1 MSWNIQKPGDYI
13 NGPLTVAG
21 VTQFNSNVGIG
32 IAPATNFHVASSG
45 NTLARIE
52 STGTGAG
59 ATSRLQFKNASG
71 ASDVRSGVIEWYD
84 VGTFKGDFRL
94 LKAGGVEIRNAS
106 DSAIFNLSD
115 AGNVGFSVTPPTWSA
130 YKAIGINNQGFHL
143 YSNILA
149 SIGGIVSNGYYNGT
163 NWIYLNSASSG
174 RYEISGNSHSFYN
187 APSGTATTPISG
199 ANAFVNV
206 FNINAGGAAALAG
219 GNVSANGVG
228 ITFPSAQSASTDAN
242 TLDDY
247 EEGTFTPTVRGG
259 GTPGTGTY
267 TTQIGRYTKVGR
279 LVTVSVSLAWTN
291 ITGATGGLQFGG
303 LPFTSANTTGSYDGI
318 SIAYVSNIAST
329 VGTVLYGLV
338 EFGSTVVT
346 MTQTPTGGGTY
357 GLVTLDTAGEIA
369 FTATYT
375 V

>member
-84 VGTFKGDFRL
+84 VNTFKGDLRL
-94 LKAGGVEIRNAS
+94 LKNGGVEIRNAS
-106 DSAIFNLSD
+106 DSATFNLTD
-115 AGNVGFSVTPPTWSA
+115 AGNLGLSVTPATWSA

-174 RYEISGNSHSFYN
+174 RYEISGNSHAFYN
-187 APSGTATTPISG
+187 APSGTATNPISG

-247 EEGTFTPTVRGG
+247 EEGTWVGTLTG
-259 GTPGTGTY
+259 GTTNP
-267 TTQIGRYTKVGR
+267 TTPVTATGRYTKVGR
-279 LVTVSVSLAWTN
+279 VVTVQITFTSINT
-291 ITGATGGLQFGG
+291 TGASGLIGITG
-303 LPFTSANTTGSYDGI
+303 LPFANSSSSNSTGAVSLYLIGTFTGNPFASLGVNESFINFFANASGAAFNDVTHNAGTPRFLSTSI
-318 SIAYVSNIAST
+318 
-329 VGTVLYGLV
+329 
-338 EFGSTVVT
+338 
-346 MTQTPTGGGTY
+346 
-357 GLVTLDTAGEIA
+357 
-369 FTATYT
+369 TYT